1 MRTPLRLL
9 GLSAALSLCLLALPA
24 RSADEKVGPDKQ
36 EFEQVRDKAVDF
48 LRTKQEK
55 GGGFSTAQFGPGIT
69 AVIVAAL
76 ARNGV
81 ADDDRMMKAALEYLT
96 STVQKD
102 GGIYAGKRPMV
113 NYTTSVGVMA
123 LSEANVK
130 G

>member
-24 RSADEKVGPDKQ
+24 QSADEKVGPDEQ
-36 EFEQVRDKAVDF
+36 EVKQVRDKAVGF

-55 GGGFSTAQFGPGIT
+55 EGGFATAQFGPGIT

-81 ADDDRMMKAALEYLT
+81 EDDDKMMKGALKYLT
-96 STVQKD
+96 SSVQKD
-102 GGIYAGKRPMV
+102 GGIYSAERPMM
-113 NYTTSVGVMA
+113 NYTTSVGIMA
-123 LSEANVK
+123 LSE
-130 G
+130 